1 MFKNAISLLETAI
14 QAAPVMMGTSAE
26 VKKHCAEYKQA
37 IALLRAAGDIE
48 GPKLRYLDS
57 VMREEIARL
66 EGRGF
71 SENAISLSAWKKLRA
86 LLEAL
91 PEKP

>member
-1 MFKNAISLLETAI
+1 MFTKTIALLEKAKMG
-14 QAAPVMMGTSAE
+14 VMLYPPQD
-26 VKKHCAEYKQA
+26 VKKERPEYKQA
-37 IALLRAAGDIE
+37 IALLKAAGEIE
-48 GPKLRYLDS
+48 GPRLRYLDS